1 MISTDFALGLNANA
15 LASNIATTINNHSSF
30 TATATGTK
38 VLITSTDGGKITI
51 SSTDA
56 VRLSTSN
63 LASFANTEKI
73 SITSAGDDSARSFV
87 ITGTNSR

>member
-1 MISTDFALGLNANA
+1 MFIIS
-15 LASNIATTINNHSSF
+15 
-30 TATATGTK
+30 
-38 VLITSTDGGKITI
+38 VLTDGGKITI

-87 ITGTNSR
+87 ITGTD